1 MDAKDIDWNSQE
13 LSPRLKK
20 RLEKA
25 LADPRNVA
33 AGKQAYIAPDVEK
46 YDPVGEPQGVI
57 ADPSHFHPG
66 YHSSTIIIVKE
77 IGTFLKKTYPGWGW
91 VVQVNEF
98 GHMIYIMNQ
107 HLHPLMGARI
117 RMEDVMY
124 DHDNSGRVI
133 KKNAGEILER
143 FGMLQMG
150 LRGENLS
157 RLAHAPRDAA
167 GNCIPEISDLPDKK
181 AATQAEIARKI
192 AKGEIQVYEINGQKF
207 ARIKK

>member
-1 MDAKDIDWNSQE
+1 MDKANIDWNSQE
-13 LSPRLKK
+13 LSPRLKN

-25 LADPRNVA
+25 LSDPTNIE
-33 AGKQAYIAPDVEK
+33 AGKTFIER
-46 YDPVGEPQGVI
+46 DPAKHDPAGEPEGVI
-57 ADPSHFHPG
+57 QDPNNFHPG
-66 YHSSTIIIVKE
+66 YHGSTIIIVKE

-98 GHMIYIMNQ
+98 GHMIYITNQ
-107 HLHPLMGARI
+107 HLHPLMGSRI

-124 DHDNSGRVI
+124 DHDRSVRII
-133 KKNAGEILER
+133 KKEVGELLER

-150 LRGENLS
+150 LRGENLA